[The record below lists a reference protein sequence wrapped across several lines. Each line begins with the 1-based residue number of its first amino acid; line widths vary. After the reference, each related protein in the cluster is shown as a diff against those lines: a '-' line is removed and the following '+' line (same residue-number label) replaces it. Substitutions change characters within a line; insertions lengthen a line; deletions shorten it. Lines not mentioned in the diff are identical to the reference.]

1 MKNYVAY
8 YRVSTQM
15 QSIEG
20 LGIQSQ
26 INAVTNYVNGN
37 GNIIAYSEVETSTRK
52 KKRIEIY
59 KAIEYAK
66 ANNAIL
72 VVAKLDRLARDV
84 SFTSALYNGNID
96 LCVVIIHL
104 LIN

>member
-1 MKNYVAY
+1 VY
-8 YRVSTQM
+8 QL
-15 QSIEG
+15 QGIEG

-37 GNIIAYSEVETSTRK
+37 GNIIATYKVETSTR

-96 LCVVIIHL
+96 FVCCD
-104 LIN
+104 NS

>member
-1 MKNYVAY
+1 
-8 YRVSTQM
+8 M
-15 QSIEG
+15 QEEG

-37 GNIIAYSEVETSTRK
+37 GIIATYSEVETSTRK

-72 VVAKLDRLARDV
+72 VVAKLIDLHV
-84 SFTSALYNGNID
+84 MYHLQVLYIMVILI

>member
-1 MKNYVAY
+1 L
-8 YRVSTQM
+8 QH
-15 QSIEG
+15 I
-20 LGIQSQ
+20 
-26 INAVTNYVNGN
+26 
-37 GNIIAYSEVETSTRK
+37 EVETSTRK

-59 KAIEYAK
+59 KTIEYAK

-96 LCVVIIHL
+96 FVL
-104 LIN
+104 